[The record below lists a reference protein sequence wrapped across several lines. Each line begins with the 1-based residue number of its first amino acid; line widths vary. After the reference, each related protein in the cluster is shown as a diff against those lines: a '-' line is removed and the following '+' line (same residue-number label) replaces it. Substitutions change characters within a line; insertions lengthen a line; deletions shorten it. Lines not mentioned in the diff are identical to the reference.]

1 MTKQD
6 KLLNEQTIR
15 RWAKLA
21 DVSVISETFFTEEEE
36 VTEETVTENSKT
48 DETDED
54 ETETETVTELEAAT
68 GENAIEEE
76 AHEEGEE
83 EGDMEVEMEE
93 DGASDADGM
102 DVVQAILKALE
113 PFGVE
118 TEEDDEGEESPM
130 PEMEAGDEGDAA
142 MAHEDPAMADPA
154 MDHGMGDHYN
164 RKDDTVVEVVDEEA
178 LTEAVLKRVLERIL
192 NKK

>member
-21 DVSVISETFFTEEEE
+21 DVSVISETFFADEQETTEEAVTENTETEE
-36 VTEETVTENSKT
+36 TDEEETVTEEGAS
-48 DETDED
+48 
-54 ETETETVTELEAAT
+54 TE
-68 GENAIEEE
+68 ENTIEEE
-76 AHEEGEE
+76 AHEEGEK
-83 EGDMEVEMEE
+83 EGDMDVEMDMGEA
-93 DGASDADGM
+93 DDAEGM
-102 DVVQAILKALE
+102 DVVQAVLKALE

-118 TEEDDEGEESPM
+118 TEEDDEAEEAA
-130 PEMEAGDEGDAA
+130 PEMEAGEAEDAA
-142 MAHEDPAMADPA
+142 MAHEDPA

-164 RKDDTVVEVVDEEA
+164 RKDEQIDLEVVDEEA

-192 NKK
+192 TKK